1 MNTRAA
7 TRYAKAV
14 LELAS
19 ENNLEEAVQ
28 KDMQDIA
35 LSISGSKE
43 LQQVLKSPILKN
55 SDKKAAVDAIFGKN
69 SNALTS
75 KMFGLLADNKRL
87 DLLQDVSNQYTVLY
101 NNQKGIVKAIVTTAF
116 ALDDALKTKVLNKA
130 KELVGDKQI
139 QLENKID
146 EKLIGGF
153 VLRIGDVQVDASITN
168 KLNKLRRELVENH

>member
-7 TRYAKAV
+7 TRYAKAL

-19 ENNLEEAVQ
+19 ESNLEDVVQ

-35 LSISGSKE
+35 LSISGSID
-43 LQQVLKSPILKN
+43 LQQVIKSPILKN
-55 SDKKAAVDAIFGKN
+55 SDKKAAIDVLFGKN
-69 SNALTS
+69 VNAITS

-87 DLLQDVSNQYTVLY
+87 DLLQDVSNQYTVLF
-101 NNQKGIVKAIVTTAF
+101 NNKKGIVKAVVTTAI
-116 ALDDALKTKVLNKA
+116 ALDEALKTKVLSKA

-153 VLRIGDVQVDASITN
+153 VLRIGDVQIDASITN